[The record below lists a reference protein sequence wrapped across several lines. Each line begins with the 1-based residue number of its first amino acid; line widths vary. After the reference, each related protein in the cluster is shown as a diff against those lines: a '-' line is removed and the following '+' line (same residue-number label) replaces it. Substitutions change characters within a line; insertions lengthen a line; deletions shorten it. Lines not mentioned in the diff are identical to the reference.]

1 MSEHILIFDTTLRDG
16 EQCPGASMNIRE
28 KLEVAR
34 QLARLRVDIIEA
46 GFPIA
51 SDGDFEAVK
60 AIASEVEGPRIAG
73 LARCVGKDIDRAA
86 EAVKP
91 AGDRARI
98 HVFLATSAIHRE
110 YKLKMAQDEI
120 LKRAVEGVK
129 RALGYCKDVE
139 FSPEDASRTEPEF
152 LAEVTQAVIQAGAT
166 TVNIPDTVGYAAPHQ
181 FGELIKYLFDHVP
194 LINEAVISVHCHN
207 DLGLAVANSLA
218 AIQNGARQIEC
229 TINGIGERAGN
240 ASLEEIVMALKVR
253 HDAFNGYQTNIDS
266 AQIYRT
272 SRLVSHMTGMVV
284 QRNKAIVGDN
294 AFAHEA
300 GIHQHGMMANRE
312 TYEIMRAED
321 VGRSSELTWGKHMG
335 HHAVGKKLEEMGYK
349 LSEEEAR
356 RVTDQIKALA
366 DKKKQVYDED
376 VTAIVEGQFTE
387 VPQVWKLGYLS
398 VMTGEIPTASV
409 RLISAEKQ
417 EPIADVGT
425 GDGPIDAM
433 LKTIDRITG
442 LRGSV
447 VDYSVNSVTRGK
459 DAIGEVTIRVTFG
472 GSASVLQSDLQGESR
487 LRSSTQASR
496 LRPLTKSSPAR
507 VPRPTS
513 SKPAPSPTST
523 PSTATSSS
531 NAEPSRPK
539 PRSRRCE
546 CCKGDTLREDLQ
558 AVDAPPCSDVID
570 DDAIGKQTGA
580 LNLR

>member
-1 MSEHILIFDTTLRDG
+1 MSEQILIFDTTLRDG

-60 AIASEVEGPRIAG
+60 SIASEIQGPRIAG
-73 LARCVGKDIDRAA
+73 LARCVDKDIDRAA

-110 YKLKMAQDEI
+110 FKLKMAQDEI
-120 LKRAVEGVK
+120 LKRSVEGVK

-152 LAEVTQAVIQAGAT
+152 LAEVTHAAIEAGAK

-181 FGELIKYLFDHVP
+181 FGALIKYLFDHVP
-194 LINEAVISVHCHN
+194 NIKGAVISVHCHN

-218 AIQNGARQIEC
+218 AVQNGARQVEC
-229 TINGIGERAGN
+229 TVNGIGERAGN
-240 ASLEEIVMALKVR
+240 TSLEEIVMALKTR
-253 HDAFNGYQTNIDS
+253 KDAFGGYYTNIDTQ
-266 AQIYRT
+266 QIYPA
-272 SRLVSHMTGMVV
+272 SRLVSHLTGMVV

-300 GIHQHGMMANRE
+300 GIHQHGVMAYRG
-312 TYEIMRAED
+312 TYEIMHAED
-321 VGRSSELTWGKHMG
+321 VGRTSELTWGKHMG
-335 HHAVGKKLEEMGYK
+335 HHAVGKKLEQMGYK
-349 LSEEEAR
+349 LSEDEVR
-356 RVTDQIKALA
+356 RITDQIKALA

-376 VTAIVEGQFTE
+376 VMAIVEGQFTE

-398 VMTGEIPTASV
+398 VTTGEIPTASV
-409 RLISAEKQ
+409 RLIRADKK
-417 EPIADVGT
+417 EPVQDAGT

-442 LRGSV
+442 LKGSLA
-447 VDYSVNSVTRGK
+447 DYSVKSVTRGK
-459 DAIGEVTIRVTFG
+459 DAIGEVTVRVAFDSSAGVSPAET
-472 GSASVLQSDLQGESR
+472 GSRIVTGKG
-487 LRSSTQASR
+487 SSTDIIEASA
-496 LRPLTKSSPAR
+496 LAYL
-507 VPRPTS
+507 
-513 SKPAPSPTST
+513 
-523 PSTATSSS
+523 
-531 NAEPSRPK
+531 N
-539 PRSRRCE
+539 
-546 CCKGDTLREDLQ
+546 
-558 AVDAPPCSDVID
+558 
-570 DDAIGKQTGA
+570 A
-580 LNLR
+580 LNRYLFEQRQSVETEKPTL

>member
-1 MSEHILIFDTTLRDG
+1 MSDQILIFDTTLRDG

-60 AIASEVEGPRIAG
+60 AIAAEVQGPRIAG
-73 LARCVGKDIDRAA
+73 LARCVDKDIDRAA

-110 YKLKMAQDEI
+110 HKLKMAQSEI
-120 LKRAVEGVK
+120 LKRSVEGVK

-152 LAEVTQAVIQAGAT
+152 LAEVTQAVIEAGAT
-166 TVNIPDTVGYAAPHQ
+166 TVNIPDTVGYAAPHE
-181 FGELIKYLFDHVP
+181 FGALIKHLYDHVP
-194 LINEAVISVHCHN
+194 NIKNAVISVHCHN

-253 HDAFNGYQTNIDS
+253 QDAYSGYQTNIDT
-266 AQIYRT
+266 AQIYRS
-272 SRLVSHMTGMVV
+272 SRLVSHMTGMIV

-300 GIHQHGMMANRE
+300 GIHQHGMMAHRE

-349 LSEEEAR
+349 LSEEEVR
-356 RVTDQIKALA
+356 RVTDQIKTLA

-376 VTAIVEGQFTE
+376 ITAIVEGQFSE

-409 RLISAEKQ
+409 RLIHAEKK
-417 EPIADVGT
+417 EPIADAGT

-442 LRGSV
+442 LHGSLT
-447 VDYSVNSVTRGK
+447 DYSVKSVTRGK
-459 DAIGEVTIRVTFG
+459 DAVGEVTVRVNF
-472 GSASVLQSDLQGESR
+472 DSR
-487 LRSSTQASR
+487 AN
-496 LRPLTKSSPAR
+496 
-507 VPRPTS
+507 V
-513 SKPAPSPTST
+513 SPTEGVSKIVTGKGVST
-523 PSTATSSS
+523 DIIEASALAYL
-531 NAEPSRPK
+531 N
-539 PRSRRCE
+539 
-546 CCKGDTLREDLQ
+546 
-558 AVDAPPCSDVID
+558 
-570 DDAIGKQTGA
+570 A
-580 LNLR
+580 LNRYLYEQKRIVESEKPTL